1 MVPQGIAMNSA
12 QEHVPQ
18 EASRASLRPQVQALV
33 TALLIYLA
41 TVMLPLEDVHLPID
55 GYVPVH
61 TVLEFI
67 SVLISF
73 LVFAIIWSTP
83 SRHVSTSLVIIS
95 LSLLSAGILDFLH
108 MMSINGMP
116 DFVTTNDSQK
126 SISFWLAARATV
138 AAGLLSG
145 CIIRKNVA
153 ISRTNRIALALLFVG
168 ASMATAWMV
177 LFHQRL
183 VPHFF
188 IGGHGTTL
196 LKSSAEVVLVSVF
209 AVAAWRFYVLARS
222 SGEAYYAIMF
232 GAASLSAVGELFFA
246 NYLVAND
253 MQNMVGHLYK
263 IVSYWMVFRAM
274 FLLSVRKPY
283 EILSQQTQA
292 LREVNE
298 ALRVRSLALA
308 STATPVCVTDI
319 HGIIRWRNRA
329 AIALCPG
336 AHDESMSLFDPVLT
350 PDPDE
355 RHKMKQ
361 ALVNGEVWR
370 DLVHLHKD
378 QEHLYLDRTVT
389 PIRSDV
395 GALEGYVAVSE
406 NITRNVQT
414 QARHQRVLQTA
425 LDGYWL
431 SRADGKFLESNGAF
445 ARMTGYS
452 QDELLNMSVYDL
464 ASVPEQENI
473 RRYLALAVQNGHA
486 RFSCR
491 HIRKDGSILP
501 LDMSVAYDPQS
512 LHCYVFCR
520 DMSEHEQ
527 HSMAKQDL
535 ERQLQHAQK
544 IQALGQLTG
553 GIAHDFNN
561 ILASVLGY
569 ANLALS
575 RFAQDKESKLA
586 LYLREIVTASERA
599 RDLIAKMMT
608 FARTQPVGPMRVIS
622 VSQVVQEVIAMLRP
636 SIPTSIQLSCR
647 SDEERSILMEAGEL
661 NQVLVNLIINARD
674 AIAGQGRIDIRV
686 RGCKMKGQV
695 CAITHERLFGQY
707 TCIEVGDNGSGIAD
721 EHLGS
726 LFDPFFTTKEVGRGT
741 GLGLSVVQGILQK
754 CGGHAI
760 VSSQPGRGSLF
771 QLLFPLV
778 RGSEEVTLAVIG
790 EKRARPGNGQ
800 AIWVVDDERAVAGF
814 LGELLD
820 DSGYEV
826 RLFNDPLI
834 ALSALRSNHQRIEL
848 LISDQTMPGLTGLQ
862 LTSHARE
869 LRPGLPVII
878 CTGFGEGIDSK
889 DLERYQ
895 IDRLFIKPVPAP
907 ELLKAIADLLSHH
920 LPAESAQ

>member
-1 MVPQGIAMNSA
+1 MNGVPTSHSA
-12 QEHVPQ
+12 EQDSESMQ
-18 EASRASLRPQVQALV
+18 SQLQMLLG
-33 TALLIYLA
+33 ALLIYLA
-41 TVMLPLEDVHLPID
+41 TVMLPLEEIHLPLS

-61 TVLEFI
+61 TVLEFL
-67 SVLISF
+67 SVLTSF

-108 MMSINGMP
+108 MMSIHGMP
-116 DFVTTNDSQK
+116 DFVSTNDSQK
-126 SISFWLAARATV
+126 SIAFWLAARATV
-138 AAGLLSG
+138 AIGLLAGSV
-145 CIIRKNVA
+145 IRKTVA
-153 ISRTNRIALALLFVG
+153 ISRGNRLALVLVFQG
-168 ASMATAWMV
+168 ATIVVAWAV
-177 LFHQRL
+177 LFQPQL
-183 VPHFF
+183 VPVFF
-188 IGGHGTTL
+188 VAGHGTTL
-196 LKSSAEVVLVSVF
+196 LKSGTEVMLV
-209 AVAAWRFYVLARS
+209 AALAIAAWRFHGLART
-222 SGEAYYAIMF
+222 SGESYYSIMF

-274 FLLSVRKPY
+274 FLLSVRRPY
-283 EILSQQTQA
+283 DILSRQAQA
-292 LREVNE
+292 LRQANE
-298 ALRVRSLALA
+298 ALRVQSLALE
-308 STATPVCVTDI
+308 STATPVCVTDV

-329 AIALCPG
+329 ALSLCPG
-336 AHDESMSLFDPVLT
+336 GHDEELSLFDPLLT
-350 PDPDE
+350 PEPEE
-355 RHKMKQ
+355 RRKMQ
-361 ALVNGEVWR
+361 QSLAAGEVWR
-370 DLVHLHKD
+370 DIVHLRKD
-378 QEHLYLDRTVT
+378 HVHLYLDRTVT
-389 PIRSDV
+389 PIRSDI

-431 SRADGKFLESNGAF
+431 SHVDGHFLESNEAF
-445 ARMTGYS
+445 SRMTGYS
-452 QDELLNMSVYDL
+452 QEELLRMSVYDL
-464 ASVPEQENI
+464 AGLSEQENI
-473 RRYLALAVQNGHA
+473 RRHLEQAVQLGHA
-486 RFSCR
+486 RFTCR
-491 HIRKDGSILP
+491 HIRKDGSTLP
-501 LDMSVAYDPQS
+501 LDMTVAFDSQS
-512 LHCYVFCR
+512 SHCYVFCR

-527 HSMAKQDL
+527 HNVAKQDL

-544 IQALGQLTG
+544 IQALGHLTG

-575 RFAQDKESKLA
+575 RFAKDKDSKLA

-622 VSQVVQEVIAMLRP
+622 ASQVVQEVIAMLRP
-636 SIPTSIQLSCR
+636 SIPTSIQLNFNN
-647 SDEERSILMEAGEL
+647 EEECSILMEVGEL

-674 AIAGQGRIDIRV
+674 AIAGQGSIDIRV
-686 RGCKMKGQV
+686 RRRKMKGEV
-695 CAITHERLFGQY
+695 CAITHERLFGQF
-707 TCIEVGDNGSGIAD
+707 TSIEVSDNGGGIAA

-726 LFDPFFTTKEVGRGT
+726 LFDPFFTTKEVGKGT

-754 CGGHAI
+754 CGGHA
-760 VSSQPGRGSLF
+760 VVASHLGRGSQF
-771 QLLFPLV
+771 KLLFPLV
-778 RGSEEVTLAVIG
+778 RSSEGVTPAVTTEVNACLGS
-790 EKRARPGNGQ
+790 GQ
-800 AIWVVDDERAVAGF
+800 TIWVVDDERAVAGY

-820 DSGYEV
+820 GSGYDV

-834 ALSALRSNHQRIEL
+834 ALSALRSNHQRVEL

-878 CTGFGEGIDSK
+878 CTGFGEGIDSQ
-889 DLERYQ
+889 DLERHQ
-895 IDRLFIKPVPAP
+895 IDRLFIKPVPAA
-907 ELLKAIADLLSHH
+907 ELLKAIAELLGQRQA
-920 LPAESAQ
+920 AEVAQ